1 MGVCPQLDT
10 KLHIFWQTNE
20 QSTIFFVTSWSEAE
34 EETGSAEEQPVSNR
48 FLHYTETVFMGE
60 GILRSALA
68 LSCVSGMTLT

>member
-1 MGVCPQLDT
+1 MSALSLMQNYTYFDRLTSNQP
-10 KLHIFWQTNE
+10 F
-20 QSTIFFVTSWSEAE
+20 FFVISWSEAE

-68 LSCVSGMTLT
+68 LSFQAVPHG